1 MDEDESDEQWASV
14 VIPAHNEEDAL
25 PRLLV
30 SLLGQELKRLHLEVI
45 AVVNGSSDGTAAAAG
60 RYVSAFAAW
69 VSTLSGACVL
79 CVLVRHLM
87 G

>member
-1 MDEDESDEQWASV
+1 
-14 VIPAHNEEDAL
+14 
-25 PRLLV
+25 
-30 SLLGQELKRLHLEVI
+30 LGQGARGERLF
-45 AVVNGSSDGTAAAAG
+45 G
-60 RYVSAFAAW
+60 

>member
-1 MDEDESDEQWASV
+1 MWPPRIRQADNYS
-14 VIPAHNEEDAL
+14 
-25 PRLLV
+25 RLLLGASFAEPSNPRIRAV
-30 SLLGQELKRLHLEVI
+30 SDCLCATWVKG
-45 AVVNGSSDGTAAAAG
+45 GS
-60 RYVSAFAAW
+60 FLW